1 MPGTGLCMEDGNED
15 DLDLRGLLAQRGNQK
30 VSENYNTVGW
40 MEFGHNKKTLSVL
53 LPAGKYAVPI

>member
-30 VSENYNTVGW
+30 VSENYNTVG
-40 MEFGHNKKTLSVL
+40 
-53 LPAGKYAVPI
+53 